1 MYRLDKYLFTVN
13 ARACPGGPFV
23 AYGGGWGDTDTG
35 KVAGI
40 VKQQYLGVDE
50 WASNVGNSNETMW
63 HVPGNAVKVRTNR
76 EGMRKMKQRTRVD
89 ISAVDASEDPGGGLV
104 QGMGCGGVCIGE
116 TNPTTNNSREKRKTP
131 GQKGRF
137 QRHVKCHRCRR
148 GLFDR
153 GACRASL
160 SSSETSISAKC
171 LNSSEAIATPVS

>member
-116 TNPTTNNSREKRKTP
+116 TNPTTNNSREKKERLQGKRAGFNDMSSVTAAVE
-131 GQKGRF
+131 GCSIEGHAVRVFHLQKPPF
-137 QRHVKCHRCRR
+137 LQSV
-148 GLFDR
+148 
-153 GACRASL
+153 
-160 SSSETSISAKC
+160 
-171 LNSSEAIATPVS
+171 